1 MISFG
6 HFQMRLDYLLDSG
19 MHGRC
24 SISNPCSFDCLSSA
38 IVSISSGLVDKENKD
53 TGHIKDTGGPCEN
66 LQAIVKCGTSEFLG
80 KLQDASS
87 AREMSERPHWP
98 VLGFYLTF
106 LVANK
111 VVMTSKNNDGN
122 HTQHNWESDAES
134 YSINEEPTKDDMVEE
149 AVDAEEEKK
158 EDDE

>member
-53 TGHIKDTGGPCEN
+53 TGHIKDTGIGMTQEGLMKTCKQSSSAA
-66 LQAIVKCGTSEFLG
+66 LQSFW
-80 KLQDASS
+80 ASS
-87 AREMSERPHWP
+87 RTLH
-98 VLGFYLTF
+98 L
-106 LVANK
+106 LVR
-111 VVMTSKNNDGN
+111 
-122 HTQHNWESDAES
+122 
-134 YSINEEPTKDDMVEE
+134 
-149 AVDAEEEKK
+149 
-158 EDDE
+158 

>member
-1 MISFG
+1 M
-6 HFQMRLDYLLDSG
+6 
-19 MHGRC
+19 
-24 SISNPCSFDCLSSA
+24 
-38 IVSISSGLVDKENKD
+38 DKENKD
-53 TGHIKDTGGPCEN
+53 TGHIKDTGGPYEN

-122 HTQHNWESDAES
+122 HTQHNWESDES
-134 YSINEEPTKDDMVEE
+134 LLMRSPLRMTWWKRRLMLRRRRRKMMNEEGTV
-149 AVDAEEEKK
+149 K
-158 EDDE
+158 EDNKEDRKMRKMRRQPYTGSCATLPN

>member
-1 MISFG
+1 MESKIFCDSFQK
-6 HFQMRLDYLLDSG
+6 FWS
-19 MHGRC
+19 
-24 SISNPCSFDCLSSA
+24 SINK
-38 IVSISSGLVDKENKD
+38 VDKENKD
-53 TGHIKDTGGPCEN
+53 TGHWYWHDTGGPYEN
-66 LQAIVKCGTSEFLG
+66 LQAIVKCGTSEFLC

-87 AREMSERPHWP
+87 AREMSERPQWP
-98 VLGFYLTF
+98 VLGFYVTF

-122 HTQHNWESDAES
+122 HTQHNCESDAES
-134 YSINEEPTKDDMVEE
+134 FSVNEEPTKDDMVEE

>member
-1 MISFG
+1 MFDKQPLLLWLSQFGDSF
-6 HFQMRLDYLLDSG
+6 HKFWS
-19 MHGRC
+19 
-24 SISNPCSFDCLSSA
+24 SINK
-38 IVSISSGLVDKENKD
+38 VDKENKD
-53 TGHIKDTGGPCEN
+53 TGHIKDTGGPYEN

-134 YSINEEPTKDDMVEE
+134 FSVNEEPTKDDMVEE
-149 AVDAEEEKK
+149 EEKK
-158 EDDE
+158 EEDEWGRNCGGGQQGR

>member
-1 MISFG
+1 M
-6 HFQMRLDYLLDSG
+6 
-19 MHGRC
+19 
-24 SISNPCSFDCLSSA
+24 
-38 IVSISSGLVDKENKD
+38 DKENKD
-53 TGHIKDTGGPCEN
+53 TGHIKDTGGPYEN

-122 HTQHNWESDAES
+122 HTQHFVLFFRSDDDDDTKEEAMTPTDRVRGGGWSHHPNPLEFATQMQVIKSQKQYRSLESELGILK
-134 YSINEEPTKDDMVEE
+134 YSI
-149 AVDAEEEKK
+149 
-158 EDDE
+158 